1 MEDKLLTAE
10 QVSDRLGLCVT
21 TVYRKTRSKEIPSI
35 RLGKSIRYRESDI
48 AKLIKVGSK

>member
-10 QVSDRLGLCVT
+10 EVGDRLGLCVT
-21 TVYRKTRSKEIPSI
+21 TIYRKTKAKEIPSL

-48 AKLIKVGSK
+48 AKLIKAAK